1 LVRSPLVA
9 IIDDD
14 EALRSSLVDLM
25 HSTGYRVEPF
35 ASAETFLAS
44 PNLLDFEG
52 VIADVH
58 LPGMSGLN
66 LVRKLR
72 EQGDMTPVIL
82 ITALTHR
89 RLDDEA
95 TLAGAQCLLRKP
107 FEARALL
114 DCVERSLHDERP
126 RC

>member
-1 LVRSPLVA
+1 MRSNDRASRAKLGEKPSRRDR
-9 IIDDD
+9 DDD
-14 EALRSSLVDLM
+14 EGLRSSLVDLM

-35 ASAETFLAS
+35 ASTETFLAS
-44 PNLLDFEG
+44 PNLFDFEG

-58 LPGMSGLN
+58 LPGMSGLD

-72 EQGDMTPVIL
+72 EQGDT
-82 ITALTHR
+82 
-89 RLDDEA
+89 
-95 TLAGAQCLLRKP
+95 

-114 DCVERSLHDERP
+114 DCVSLHDERP

>member
-1 LVRSPLVA
+1 MRSPLVA

-14 EALRSSLVDLM
+14 DALRSSLVDLM

-44 PNLLDFEG
+44 SNLFDFEC

-58 LPGMSGLN
+58 LPGMSGLD
-66 LVRKLR
+66 LVRKLQ
-72 EQGDMTPVIL
+72 EQSHMMSVIL
-82 ITALTHR
+82 ITALTDR
-89 RLDDEA
+89 RLDEEA

-107 FEARALL
+107 FDARALL
-114 DCVERSLHDERP
+114 DCIERSLPDERP

>member
-35 ASAETFLAS
+35 ASTETFLAS
-44 PNLLDFEG
+44 PNLFDFEG

-58 LPGMSGLN
+58 LPGMSGLD

-72 EQGDMTPVIL
+72 VQGDMTPVFL
-82 ITALTHR
+82 ITALTDR

-114 DCVERSLHDERP
+114 DCVSLHDERP